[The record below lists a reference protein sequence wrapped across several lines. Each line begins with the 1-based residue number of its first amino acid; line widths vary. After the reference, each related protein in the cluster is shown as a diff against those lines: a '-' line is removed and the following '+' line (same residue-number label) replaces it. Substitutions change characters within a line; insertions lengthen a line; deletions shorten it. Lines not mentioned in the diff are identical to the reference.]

1 MRNYKIEQGGYIV
14 AIGTGSG
21 GEEICTAEYTRLMAL
36 INARP
41 TPPDG
46 YGYRLAAAEAWEMY
60 ELPSVEDTDP
70 DVDADAAL
78 AEIAEVIG

>member
-1 MRNYKIEQGGYIV
+1 MRYYKQLDSNYYV
-14 AIGTGSG
+14 LIGTGIG
-21 GEEICTAEYTRLMAL
+21 GIEIDEEEYTRLASI
-36 INARP
+36 INSRP

-46 YGYRLAAAEAWEMY
+46 YGYRLTATEIWEQY
-60 ELPSVEDTDP
+60 ALPPVEDDP